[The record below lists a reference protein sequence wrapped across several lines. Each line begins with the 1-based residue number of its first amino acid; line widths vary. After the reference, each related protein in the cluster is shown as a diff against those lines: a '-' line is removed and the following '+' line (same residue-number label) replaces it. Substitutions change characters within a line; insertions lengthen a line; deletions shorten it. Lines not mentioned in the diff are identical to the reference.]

1 MAKILSVY
9 NRLQAGDYENDNGGK
24 RRVSRLT
31 QFIHAT
37 LQLMFIIN
45 HFFQSFNQSIDEFW
59 FKINGL
65 HFNRSLQV
73 INQVLK
79 FLPKNFLQLLLK
91 FFFTNHMSSIDTS
104 QQCQTLKTE
113 SQSSYIR
120 WIKHVHKKK
129 KPNNNNA
136 INHKTNTFHY

>member
-1 MAKILSVY
+1 
-9 NRLQAGDYENDNGGK
+9 
-24 RRVSRLT
+24 
-31 QFIHAT
+31 
-37 LQLMFIIN
+37 MFIIN

-91 FFFTNHMSSIDTS
+91 FFLQITCLPLTPVNSAKHWRQNHNRV
-104 QQCQTLKTE
+104 
-113 SQSSYIR
+113 IR

-129 KPNNNNA
+129 KTNNN
-136 INHKTNTFHY
+136 